1 MKNKKRS
8 KKNYVI
14 LAVIYIAVILVV
26 LYLASWY
33 NTYSEYKREIPVLKD
48 VVSFISPEEVDHY
61 LTENPSP
68 ILYLCTASDSDCRE
82 FEENIKQDLEEKNYQ
97 ELTYVNLESLSDKSG
112 FLQELLDKYG
122 QDFSIERVPCLIKF
136 VDGRIVSIED
146 GLNGAVLTCDEALEF
161 LDTNDS
167 DLEN

>member
-33 NTYSEYKREIPVLKD
+33 NTYTEYKREIPVLKD

-146 GLNGAVLTCDEALEF
+146 GLNGAVLTRDEALEF

>member
-14 LAVIYIAVILVV
+14 LGVIYIAVILVV

-97 ELTYVNLESLSDKSG
+97 DLTYVNLESLSDKSG

-146 GLNGAVLTCDEALEF
+146 GLNGAVLTRDEALEF

>member
-97 ELTYVNLESLSDKSG
+97 DLTYVNLESLSDKNA
-112 FLQELLDKYG
+112 FLQN
-122 QDFSIERVPCLIKF
+122 SCKF
-136 VDGRIVSIED
+136 YSHFFE
-146 GLNGAVLTCDEALEF
+146 
-161 LDTNDS
+161 TNC
-167 DLEN
+167 

>member
-33 NTYSEYKREIPVLKD
+33 NTYTEYKREIPVLKH

-146 GLNGAVLTCDEALEF
+146 GLNGAVLTRDEALEF

>member
-146 GLNGAVLTCDEALEF
+146 GLNGAVLTRDEALEF

>member
-122 QDFSIERVPCLIKF
+122 QDFFFLIVPCLIKF

-146 GLNGAVLTCDEALEF
+146 GLNGAVLTRDEALEF